1 MGVTAKRIATD
12 ASPPI
17 AHGPNSSS
25 RAAGASKS
33 PRSAAWRRGLC
44 LGSRLYSDRPLF
56 HQHSFRRGIQLLV
69 ETTPEELLGAPS
81 RSSAGRQIFVQLPV
95 GLPQLLTIAFSRLSF
110 GMGRSS
116 VGVISLLILPQLLE
130 LLVGAGRVA

>member
-17 AHGPNSSS
+17 AHGPNRLVSCGWAIKKPTE
-25 RAAGASKS
+25 R
-33 PRSAAWRRGLC
+33 AWRRGLC

-69 ETTPEELLGAPS
+69 ETTPEELLARAI

-116 VGVISLLILPQLLE
+116 VGVISLLILPQLLD
-130 LLVGAGRVA
+130 LVGAGRVA